1 MGFYEELSARKDN
14 GEILKFEDLTSE
26 ELRQIYFDEEK
37 TDSIIADLYG
47 VKLSKV
53 TSKRRKY
60 GITIRNSILDDFLLV
75 KSPKAKEMNDLAK
88 KQILD
93 VNNINMISK
102 AITHFAFRNGPIEDM
117 HAHPN
122 NQLSESDMK
131 TLNKFMVNRLAYI
144 FTLIIEERWI
154 EFDLLIRNTDWMYG
168 QGWDEAEP
176 DDGGTRK
183 LIEILMKNNKK
194 RT

>member
-1 MGFYEELSARKDN
+1 MGLFEELSERKST
-14 GEILKFEDLTSE
+14 GEILCFDDLTSE
-26 ELRQIYFDEEK
+26 ELRQLYIDEEK
-37 TDSIIADLYG
+37 TDRIIAELFE
-47 VKLSKV
+47 VKQSKI

-60 GITIRNSILDDFLLV
+60 GITIRNSIIDDFLLV
-75 KSPKAKEMNDLAK
+75 KSPKAKEMNALAK
-88 KQILD
+88 SQILD
-93 VNNINMISK
+93 MKNINMIAK

-131 TLNKFMVNRLAYI
+131 TLNKFMVNRIAYI

-168 QGWDEAEP
+168 HGWDEAEP

-183 LIEILMKNNKK
+183 LIEMLMKSNTK
-194 RT
+194 RI